1 MRDVRNPLDSAGRPD
16 DGGSMAVAL
25 LTFLA
30 AATLVIVAPGPDTL
44 LVTRNVFRRGR
55 RGGLVTG
62 AGTVTGLALWSVAAA
77 LGLSALLAASEVG
90 YNVVRV
96 AGGLYL
102 IWLGVQSLR
111 SHGAV
116 PAAPTEAPAMSM
128 HRAYLSGVLSNLL
141 NPKIGVFFVTF
152 LPGFVPIGAPVGTTA
167 ALLGAVF
174 VLETALWIVVLV
186 WLVGRGT
193 GWLSRQ
199 GVRRWLDRVTGVVLI
214 GFGIRVAAEVR

>member
-1 MRDVRNPLDSAGRPD
+1 
-16 DGGSMAVAL
+16 MAVAL

-30 AATLVIVAPGPDTL
+30 AAALIIIAPGPDTL

-55 RGGLVTG
+55 RSGLVTA

-90 YNVVRV
+90 YNVARV

-102 IWLGVQSLR
+102 IWLGVQTLR
-111 SHGAV
+111 SHGTA
-116 PAAPTEAPAMSM
+116 PATATEAASLPM

-152 LPGFVPIGAPVGTTA
+152 LPGFVPMGAPVGSTS
-167 ALLGAVF
+167 ALLGALF
-174 VLETALWIVVLV
+174 VVETALWLLVLV
-186 WLVGRGT
+186 WLVGNGT
-193 GWLSRQ
+193 GRLSRP
-199 GVRRWLDRVTGVVLI
+199 GVRRWVDRVTGVVLI
-214 GFGIRVAAEVR
+214 GFGVRVVADVR

>member
-1 MRDVRNPLDSAGRPD
+1 
-16 DGGSMAVAL
+16 MAVAF

-30 AATLVIVAPGPDTL
+30 AAALIIVAPGPDTL

-62 AGTVTGLALWSVAAA
+62 AGTITGLALWSVAAA

-116 PAAPTEAPAMSM
+116 AAAPTEAPAMPM
-128 HRAYLSGVLSNLL
+128 HRAYLSGLLSNLL

-174 VLETALWIVVLV
+174 VLETALWLVVLV

-199 GVRRWLDRVTGVVLI
+199 GVRRRLDRVTGVVLI
-214 GFGIRVAAEVR
+214 GFGIRVAADVR

>member
-1 MRDVRNPLDSAGRPD
+1 
-16 DGGSMAVAL
+16 MAVAL

-30 AATLVIVAPGPDTL
+30 AATLIIVAPGPDTL

-55 RGGLVTG
+55 RGGLVTA

-77 LGLSALLAASEVG
+77 LGLSALLAASRVG
-90 YNVVRV
+90 YDVVRV

-102 IWLGVQSLR
+102 VWLGVQSLR
-111 SHGAV
+111 SQGTGPV
-116 PAAPTEAPAMSM
+116 VSTEAPPMPM

-152 LPGFVPIGAPVGTTA
+152 LPGFVPSGAPVGSTA
-167 ALLGAVF
+167 ALLGALF
-174 VLETALWIVVLV
+174 VVETALWLVVLV
-186 WLVGRGT
+186 WLVGRGS
-193 GWLSRQ
+193 GWLTRR
-199 GVRRWLDRVTGVVLI
+199 GVRRWLDRATGVVLI

>member
-1 MRDVRNPLDSAGRPD
+1 
-16 DGGSMAVAL
+16 MAVAL

-30 AATLVIVAPGPDTL
+30 AAALIIVAPGPDTL

-62 AGTVTGLALWSVAAA
+62 AGTITGLALWSVAAA

-102 IWLGVQSLR
+102 IWLGAASLR

-116 PAAPTEAPAMSM
+116 PAAPREAPAMPM

-174 VLETALWIVVLV
+174 VLETALWLVVLV

-199 GVRRWLDRVTGVVLI
+199 GVRRRLDRVTGVVLI
-214 GFGIRVAAEVR
+214 GFGIRVAADVR

>member
-1 MRDVRNPLDSAGRPD
+1 
-16 DGGSMAVAL
+16 MAVAL

-30 AATLVIVAPGPDTL
+30 AATLIIVAPGPDTL

-55 RGGLVTG
+55 RGGLVTA

-77 LGLSALLAASEVG
+77 LGLSALLATSRVG
-90 YNVVRV
+90 YDVVRV

-116 PAAPTEAPAMSM
+116 PAASTEAAPIEIAAPMPM
-128 HRAYLSGVLSNLL
+128 RRAYLSGVLSNLL

-152 LPGFVPIGAPVGTTA
+152 LPGFVPAGAPVGATA
-167 ALLGAVF
+167 AVLGALF
-174 VLETALWIVVLV
+174 VVETGLWLAVLV

-193 GWLSRQ
+193 GWLNRRD
-199 GVRRWLDRVTGVVLI
+199 VRRWLDRATGVVLI
-214 GFGIRVAAEVR
+214 GFGVRVAAEVR

>member
-1 MRDVRNPLDSAGRPD
+1 MVA
-16 DGGSMAVAL
+16 AL

-55 RGGLVTG
+55 RGGLVTA

-90 YNVVRV
+90 YNVARV

-102 IWLGVQSLR
+102 IWLGVQTLR
-111 SHGAV
+111 SHGTACDTATPV
-116 PAAPTEAPAMSM
+116 TPLPM

-141 NPKIGVFFVTF
+141 NPKIGVFFITF
-152 LPGFVPIGAPVGTTA
+152 LPGFVPLGAPVGTTA
-167 ALLGAVF
+167 ALLGALF
-174 VLETALWIVVLV
+174 VVETALWLLVLV
-186 WLVGRGT
+186 WLVGNGT
-193 GWLSRQ
+193 GWLSRP
-199 GVRRWLDRVTGVVLI
+199 GVRHWVDRVTGVVLI
-214 GFGIRVAAEVR
+214 GFGIRVVADTR

>member
-1 MRDVRNPLDSAGRPD
+1 
-16 DGGSMAVAL
+16 MAVAL

-30 AATLVIVAPGPDTL
+30 AATLLIVAPGPDTL

-55 RGGLVTG
+55 RGGLVTA
-62 AGTVTGLALWSVAAA
+62 AGTVTGLALWSAAAA
-77 LGLSALLAASEVG
+77 LGLSALLAASRVG
-90 YNVVRV
+90 YDVVRV

-111 SHGAV
+111 SHGVVA
-116 PAAPTEAPAMSM
+116 AAPAEAPPIAM

-152 LPGFVPIGAPVGTTA
+152 LPGFVPTGAPVGATA
-167 ALLGAVF
+167 ALLGALF
-174 VLETALWIVVLV
+174 VVETGLWLVVLV

-193 GWLSRQ
+193 GWLSER

>member
-1 MRDVRNPLDSAGRPD
+1 
-16 DGGSMAVAL
+16 MAVAL

-30 AATLVIVAPGPDTL
+30 AATLIIVAPGPDTL

-55 RGGLVTG
+55 RGGLVTA

-77 LGLSALLAASEVG
+77 LGLSALLAASRVG
-90 YNVVRV
+90 YDVVRV

-128 HRAYLSGVLSNLL
+128 PRAYLSGVLSNLL

-199 GVRRWLDRVTGVVLI
+199 GVRRRLNRVTGVVLI

>member
-1 MRDVRNPLDSAGRPD
+1 
-16 DGGSMAVAL
+16 MAVTL

-30 AATLVIVAPGPDTL
+30 AATLIIVAPGPDTL

-55 RGGLVTG
+55 RGGLVTA

-77 LGLSALLAASEVG
+77 LGLSALLAASRVG
-90 YNVVRV
+90 YDVVRV

-116 PAAPTEAPAMSM
+116 PDAPTEAPPMSM

-152 LPGFVPIGAPVGTTA
+152 LPGFVPTGAPVGTTA
-167 ALLGAVF
+167 ALLGALF
-174 VLETALWIVVLV
+174 VVETALWLVVVV

-193 GWLSRQ
+193 GWLRRR

-214 GFGIRVAAEVR
+214 GFGVRVAAEVR

>member
-1 MRDVRNPLDSAGRPD
+1 MV
-16 DGGSMAVAL
+16 VAL

-55 RGGLVTG
+55 RGGIVTG
-62 AGTVTGLALWSVAAA
+62 AGTITGLALWSVAAA

-102 IWLGVQSLR
+102 IWLGAASLR

-116 PAAPTEAPAMSM
+116 PAAPTEAPALPM
-128 HRAYLSGVLSNLL
+128 HRAYLSGLLSNLL

-174 VLETALWIVVLV
+174 VLETALWIAVLV

-199 GVRRWLDRVTGVVLI
+199 GVRRRLDRVTGVVLI
-214 GFGIRVAAEVR
+214 GFGIRVAADVR

>member
-1 MRDVRNPLDSAGRPD
+1 
-16 DGGSMAVAL
+16 MAVAL

-55 RGGLVTG
+55 RGGLVTA

-77 LGLSALLAASEVG
+77 FGLSALLAASEVG

-102 IWLGVQSLR
+102 IWLGVASLR
-111 SHGAV
+111 SHGVV
-116 PAAPTEAPAMSM
+116 PAAPTETAPAPM
-128 HRAYLSGVLSNLL
+128 HRAYLSGVLSNVL

-152 LPGFVPIGAPVGTTA
+152 LPGFVPLGAPVGVTA
-167 ALLGAVF
+167 ALLGALF
-174 VLETALWIVVLV
+174 VVETALWLVVLV
-186 WLVGRGT
+186 WLVGRGA

-199 GVRRWLDRVTGVVLI
+199 GVRRWLDRITGVVLI
-214 GFGIRVAAEVR
+214 GFGVRVATEVR

>member
-1 MRDVRNPLDSAGRPD
+1 
-16 DGGSMAVAL
+16 MAVAL

-30 AATLVIVAPGPDTL
+30 AAALIIVAPGPDTL

-55 RGGLVTG
+55 RGGLVTA

-90 YNVVRV
+90 YDVARV

-102 IWLGVQSLR
+102 IWLGVQTLR
-111 SHGAV
+111 SHGTEPATATA
-116 PAAPTEAPAMSM
+116 AAPLPM

-152 LPGFVPIGAPVGTTA
+152 LPGFVPMGAPVGSTA
-167 ALLGAVF
+167 ALLGALF
-174 VLETALWIVVLV
+174 VVETALWLLVLV
-186 WLVGRGT
+186 WLVGNGT
-193 GWLSRQ
+193 GVLSKP
-199 GVRRWLDRVTGVVLI
+199 GVRRWVDRVTGVVLI
-214 GFGIRVAAEVR
+214 GFGVRVVADTR

>member
-1 MRDVRNPLDSAGRPD
+1 MV
-16 DGGSMAVAL
+16 VAL

-62 AGTVTGLALWSVAAA
+62 AGTITGLALWSVAAA

-102 IWLGVQSLR
+102 IWLGAASLR

-116 PAAPTEAPAMSM
+116 PAAPTKAPAMPM
-128 HRAYLSGVLSNLL
+128 HRAYLSGLLSNLL

-174 VLETALWIVVLV
+174 VLETALWLVVLV

-193 GWLSRQ
+193 GWLSRR
-199 GVRRWLDRVTGVVLI
+199 GVRRWLDRITGVVLI
-214 GFGIRVAAEVR
+214 GFGVRVAAEVR

>member
-1 MRDVRNPLDSAGRPD
+1 
-16 DGGSMAVAL
+16 MAVAL

-30 AATLVIVAPGPDTL
+30 AATLIIVAPGPDTL

-55 RGGLVTG
+55 RGGLVTA

-77 LGLSALLAASEVG
+77 LGLSALLATSRVG
-90 YNVVRV
+90 YDVVRV

-116 PAAPTEAPAMSM
+116 PAASREAAPMPM
-128 HRAYLSGVLSNLL
+128 RRAYLSGVLSNLL

-152 LPGFVPIGAPVGTTA
+152 LPGFVPAGAPVGATA
-167 ALLGAVF
+167 ALLGALF
-174 VLETALWIVVLV
+174 VVETGLWLAVLV

-193 GWLSRQ
+193 GWLNRRD
-199 GVRRWLDRVTGVVLI
+199 VRRWLDRATGVVLI
-214 GFGIRVAAEVR
+214 GFGVRVAAEAR

>member
-1 MRDVRNPLDSAGRPD
+1 
-16 DGGSMAVAL
+16 MAVAL

-55 RGGLVTG
+55 RGGFVTA

-77 LGLSALLAASEVG
+77 FGLSALLAASEVG
-90 YNVVRV
+90 YHVVRV

-111 SHGAV
+111 SHGSVSAT
-116 PAAPTEAPAMSM
+116 PTEAAPMPM

-152 LPGFVPIGAPVGTTA
+152 LPGFVPLGAPVGSTA
-167 ALLGAVF
+167 ALLGALF
-174 VLETALWIVVLV
+174 VVETALWLVVLV

-193 GWLSRQ
+193 GWLNRRD
-199 GVRRWLDRVTGVVLI
+199 VRRWLDRVTGVVLI
-214 GFGIRVAAEVR
+214 GFGIRVATEVR

>member
-1 MRDVRNPLDSAGRPD
+1 MDL
-16 DGGSMAVAL
+16 AL

-30 AATLVIVAPGPDTL
+30 AAALVIVAPGPDTL

-55 RGGLVTG
+55 RGGLVTA

-77 LGLSALLAASEVG
+77 LGLSALLSASRVG
-90 YNVVRV
+90 YDVVRV

-111 SHGAV
+111 SHVAV
-116 PAAPTEAPAMSM
+116 AAAPPDATPTSRPTPM

-152 LPGFVPIGAPVGTTA
+152 LPGFVPAGAPIGATA
-167 ALLGAVF
+167 ALLGALF
-174 VLETALWIVVLV
+174 VVETGLWLIVLV

-193 GWLSRQ
+193 GWLSRRA
-199 GVRRWLDRVTGVVLI
+199 VRQWLDRVTGVVLI
-214 GFGIRVAAEVR
+214 SFGIRVAAEAR

>member
-1 MRDVRNPLDSAGRPD
+1 
-16 DGGSMAVAL
+16 MAVAL

-30 AATLVIVAPGPDTL
+30 AAALIIVAPGPDTL

-55 RGGLVTG
+55 RGGLVTA

-90 YNVVRV
+90 YNVARV

-102 IWLGVQSLR
+102 IWLGVQTLR
-111 SHGAV
+111 SHGTA
-116 PAAPTEAPAMSM
+116 PATATEAAPLPM

-141 NPKIGVFFVTF
+141 NPKIGVFFITF
-152 LPGFVPIGAPVGTTA
+152 LPGFVPLGAPVGTTA
-167 ALLGAVF
+167 ALLGALF
-174 VLETALWIVVLV
+174 VVETALWLLVLV
-186 WLVGRGT
+186 WLVGNGT
-193 GWLSRQ
+193 GWLSRP

-214 GFGIRVAAEVR
+214 GFGIRVVAEVR

>member
-1 MRDVRNPLDSAGRPD
+1 
-16 DGGSMAVAL
+16 MAVAL

-30 AATLVIVAPGPDTL
+30 AATLIIVAPGPDTL

-55 RGGLVTG
+55 RGGLVTA

-77 LGLSALLAASEVG
+77 LGLSVLLAASRVG
-90 YNVVRV
+90 YDVVRV

-111 SHGAV
+111 AHGVV
-116 PAAPTEAPAMSM
+116 PAAPTEAPPMPM

-152 LPGFVPIGAPVGTTA
+152 LPGFVPTGAPVGSTA

-174 VLETALWIVVLV
+174 VVETALWLVVVV

-193 GWLSRQ
+193 GWLSRPR
-199 GVRRWLDRVTGVVLI
+199 VRRCLDRVTGVVLI
-214 GFGIRVAAEVR
+214 GFGVRVAAEVR

>member
-1 MRDVRNPLDSAGRPD
+1 
-16 DGGSMAVAL
+16 MAVAL

-30 AATLVIVAPGPDTL
+30 AATFVIVAPGPDTL

-55 RGGLVTG
+55 RGGLVTA

-111 SHGAV
+111 SHAAV
-116 PAAPTEAPAMSM
+116 AVTPTEAPPMPMPM

-152 LPGFVPIGAPVGTTA
+152 LPGFVPIGAPVGSTA
-167 ALLGAVF
+167 ALLGAAF
-174 VLETALWIVVLV
+174 VVETALWLVVLV

-214 GFGIRVAAEVR
+214 GFGVRVAAEVR

>member
-1 MRDVRNPLDSAGRPD
+1 MVA
-16 DGGSMAVAL
+16 AL

-55 RGGLVTG
+55 QGGLVTG
-62 AGTVTGLALWSVAAA
+62 AGTITGLALWSVAAA

-102 IWLGVQSLR
+102 IWLGVASLR

-116 PAAPTEAPAMSM
+116 AAAPTEAPAMPM
-128 HRAYLSGVLSNLL
+128 HRAYLSGLLSNLL

-152 LPGFVPIGAPVGTTA
+152 LPGFVPLGAPVGTTA

-174 VLETALWIVVLV
+174 VLETALWIAVLV

-193 GWLSRQ
+193 GWLSRR
-199 GVRRWLDRVTGVVLI
+199 GVRRRLDRITGVVLI
-214 GFGIRVAAEVR
+214 GFGIRVAADVR

>member
-1 MRDVRNPLDSAGRPD
+1 MV
-16 DGGSMAVAL
+16 VAL

-62 AGTVTGLALWSVAAA
+62 AGTITGLALWSVAAA

-102 IWLGVQSLR
+102 IWLGAASLR

-116 PAAPTEAPAMSM
+116 PAAPREAPAMPM
-128 HRAYLSGVLSNLL
+128 HRAYLSGLLSNLL

-174 VLETALWIVVLV
+174 VLETALWLVVLV

-199 GVRRWLDRVTGVVLI
+199 GVRRRLDRVTGVVLI
-214 GFGIRVAAEVR
+214 GFGIRVAADVR

>member
-1 MRDVRNPLDSAGRPD
+1 MSVTTEARSTVR
-16 DGGSMAVAL
+16 
-25 LTFLA
+25 
-30 AATLVIVAPGPDTL
+30 TL

-116 PAAPTEAPAMSM
+116 AAAPTEAPAMPM
-128 HRAYLSGVLSNLL
+128 HRAYLSGLLSNLL

-152 LPGFVPIGAPVGTTA
+152 LPGFVPIGAPIGTTA

-174 VLETALWIVVLV
+174 VLETALWLVVLV

-193 GWLSRQ
+193 GWLSRR
-199 GVRRWLDRVTGVVLI
+199 GVRRRLDRITGVVLI
-214 GFGIRVAAEVR
+214 GFGIRVAADVR